1 MKAILISCLFL
12 LMALSACN
20 NGGREITSEMTKP
33 AISEGTPPPIFTG
46 TPEPLPTAHA
56 TGSTTIERFESD
68 ILETPTVQVAYERLS
83 PSRIR
88 IPDIDL
94 TVELSGR
101 LTQSVLDINTDISV
115 PVGFLTVF
123 PVNTEPSIIQE
134 VKLSRLSFPLNYELY
149 GGGGGS
155 GVDNGIFMTGGTQSY
170 RIKTPLT
177 PGQKVQVTVLV
188 TFSKYINVK
197 IAIPLTI
204 ELIVEPTSIVP
215 QG

>member
-1 MKAILISCLFL
+1 M
-12 LMALSACN
+12 MALSACN
-20 NGGREITSEMTKP
+20 NGGSEITAEMTKP
-33 AISEGTPPPIFTG
+33 MISEGAPPPIFTG
-46 TPEPLPTAHA
+46 TPDLSPTAQA
-56 TGSTTIERFESD
+56 TGSPTIESIESA
-68 ILETPTVQVAYERLS
+68 ILETPIVQVAYERLS

-115 PVGFLTVF
+115 PVGFLTIF

-134 VKLSRLSFPLNYELY
+134 VKLSRLSFPINYELY

-155 GVDNGIFMTGGTQSY
+155 GVVNGIFITGGTQSY

-177 PGQKVQVTVLV
+177 PGQKVQVTVFV

-215 QG
+215 EG